1 MRSGWVISTVI
12 LMAVISMGCN
22 SEVQGKTSEKAA
34 LESKAAE
41 SEPILIPVQV
51 ELPKRENI
59 SSYFETTTRIM
70 AERRVDVLSKGIGQC
85 LKVMV
90 EEGDEVKEGQILA
103 ELDKQELEARLRQSR
118 VSVEQQK
125 TAYEIAEQSLAEGIG
140 AKAERDN
147 TRFAYEQAK
156 AALELLEV
164 QIRNQTIDAPISG
177 VITKRTVQQGMMV
190 ASGAP
195 VFSIVDPNS
204 YILPINAPE
213 KELQRLQIGQTAKVS
228 IDSAEDKEFTAHVR
242 RINPNVDFT
251 SGTVKVILDF
261 DEESRQYLREA
272 AFARVKL
279 VMETHENAILIPK
292 DALIE
297 ENARSY
303 LMVIR
308 EETPAPSQPA
318 PEKPAEKP
326 AEPKQFAE
334 RIEVQ
339 TGLEDSNSIEILSG
353 IDDKTRIVT
362 LGQHTLKAGSQV
374 VVTNAQEQI
383 VSKANQLSQDDINE
397 ALKEM
402 QKEN

>member
-1 MRSGWVISTVI
+1 MRIAWVISIVAVLA
-12 LMAVISMGCN
+12 LMSVGCN
-22 SEVQGKTSEKAA
+22 KEVEGKAPDAAAQENKA
-34 LESKAAE
+34 KD
-41 SEPILIPVQV
+41 SEPVLIPVQV
-51 ELPKRENI
+51 ELPKRESI
-59 SSYFETTTRIM
+59 SAYFETTTRVM
-70 AERRVDVLSKGIGQC
+70 AERRVDVISKGIGQC
-85 LKVMV
+85 LTVAV
-90 EEGDEVKEGQILA
+90 EEGDEVKEGQVLA

-125 TAYEIAEQSLAEGIG
+125 TAFGIAEQSLAEGIG

-164 QIRNQTIDAPISG
+164 QIRNQTIEAPING
-177 VITKRTVQQGMMV
+177 VVTKRNVQQGMMV
-190 ASGAP
+190 ASGVP
-195 VFSIVDPNS
+195 VFSIVDPGS

-213 KELQRLQIGQTAKVS
+213 KELGRLKIGQLAKVA
-228 IDSAEDKEFTAHVR
+228 IDSAEGKEFTAQVR

-261 DEESRQYLREA
+261 EPDARRYLREA

-308 EETPAPSQPA
+308 DQA
-318 PEKPAEKP
+318 PEGAVEGENAAKPRMV
-326 AEPKQFAE
+326 AE

-353 IDDKTRIVT
+353 IDEKTRIVT

-383 VSKANQLSQDDINE
+383 VSKANQLSQDDIHD
-397 ALKEM
+397 ALKKM